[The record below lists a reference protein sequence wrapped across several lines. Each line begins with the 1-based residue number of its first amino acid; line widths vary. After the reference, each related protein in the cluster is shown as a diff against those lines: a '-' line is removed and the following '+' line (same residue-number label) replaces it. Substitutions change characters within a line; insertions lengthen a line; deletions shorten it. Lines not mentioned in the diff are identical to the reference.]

1 MSAHWEEFRAAL
13 QVLVG
18 TGPVKQRL
26 VDAYRHHLAALREQ
40 DLPDA
45 VRDKFVA
52 LRAAMHEAPATG
64 GLTAPEASVRKM
76 SEKDAAQH
84 AAALLEM
91 FTVLSALNE
100 TERIASVWPL
110 NCLIS
115 LPSAGFQS
123 FTRLSPPPA
132 VASVL
137 PSTLKATQ

>member
-1 MSAHWEEFRAAL
+1 MSAHWDEFQAAL

-18 TGPVKQRL
+18 AGPVKQRL
-26 VDAYRHHLAALREQ
+26 VDAYRHHLATLREQ

-45 VRDKFVA
+45 IRDRFVA

-84 AAALLEM
+84 ASVLLEM

-100 TERIASVWPL
+100 SESAPRLRIVANDADTRTEDLFEVPA
-110 NCLIS
+110 
-115 LPSAGFQS
+115 F
-123 FTRLSPPPA
+123 LSRA
-132 VASVL
+132 
-137 PSTLKATQ
+137 